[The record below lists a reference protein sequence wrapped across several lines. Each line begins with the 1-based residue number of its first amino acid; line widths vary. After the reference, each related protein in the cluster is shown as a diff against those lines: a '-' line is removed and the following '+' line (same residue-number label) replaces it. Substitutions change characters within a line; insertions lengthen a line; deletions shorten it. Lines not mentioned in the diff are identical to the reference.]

1 LSPRTSGEKESI
13 DRFAWYP
20 PPVEY
25 QAISG
30 RLKFY
35 LQNWFDMIER
45 YQPAYELLFG
55 TISERVYPVN
65 EFLSLSQ
72 ALEAYHSRKFENR
85 IVSDDLFNKP
95 KSKFLRIINE
105 LPVEHR
111 PEFQSKV
118 EFMNR
123 KTLRRRTKELF
134 AKHHEIFKIF
144 IENEN
149 DFTAKF
155 VAARNYYTHYDPEMK
170 KPVEIIEIPFLTEN
184 LRLMLMVILFKEM
197 GLETEQIKQ
206 TIHRYCRNRIKAIY
220 Q

>member
-1 LSPRTSGEKESI
+1 
-13 DRFAWYP
+13 
-20 PPVEY
+20 
-25 QAISG
+25 
-30 RLKFY
+30 
-35 LQNWFDMIER
+35 MIER